1 LNESKGVT
9 TRAAKTKEENFLPG
23 LEPPTVIAT
32 SFLCECRDGKR
43 RAVTTR
49 QLILIGLI
57 RPPGRIGGVSRLL
70 LLLPTT
76 TYRSH
81 DFLEAARRL
90 NVDVTVASEE
100 PSAVEGLNPAG
111 LLTMDFRDPEGCVR
125 QALGFSRTNPID
137 AVVGVDEDTAVAA
150 AAISGALRLPANPP
164 EAVAAARNKGVLRR
178 RLDAAG
184 VPTPRS
190 RLFRREEGP
199 EEASEISPYPCVL
212 KPTFLAASRGVI
224 RADDPASFRL
234 AWDRIAA
241 ILAQPEVAA
250 KGGDAANEI
259 LVEEFV
265 PGSEV
270 AVEGLLFQGGLEVLA
285 VFDKPDP
292 LDGPFFEET
301 IYVTPSRLAA
311 PALDAVRSATERA
324 SRALGLRH
332 GPIHAEI
339 RIGPPGPTV
348 IEVAARSIGGLCSR
362 TLQFG
367 TGMSLEELILRH
379 ALSREGDSPPR
390 DSRAA
395 GVMMIPIPRGG
406 RLERVSGVDEARRVS
421 DVEDVVIS
429 ARPGQVLVPLP
440 EGSRYLGFLFS
451 RAGTA
456 ERAEAA
462 LREAHAKLTFEI
474 VD

>member
-1 LNESKGVT
+1 MPRV
-9 TRAAKTKEENFLPG
+9 
-23 LEPPTVIAT
+23 
-32 SFLCECRDGKR
+32 
-43 RAVTTR
+43 
-49 QLILIGLI
+49 
-57 RPPGRIGGVSRLL
+57 L

-111 LLTMDFRDPEGCVR
+111 LLTMDFRDPEGCVVKAR
-125 QALGFSRTNPID
+125 DLARANSLD
-137 AVVGVDEDTAVAA
+137 AVIGVDEDTAVVA
-150 AAISGALRLPANPP
+150 AAISGALGLPANPP
-164 EAVAAARNKGVLRR
+164 EAAAAARNKGVLRR
-178 RLDAAG
+178 VLDAAG

-190 RLFRREEGP
+190 RLFRWEEGP
-199 EEASEISPYPCVL
+199 EAAAQISPYPCVL

-224 RADDPASFRL
+224 RADDPASFRR
-234 AWDRIAA
+234 AWDRITR
-241 ILAQPEVAA
+241 ILARPDVAA

-265 PGSEV
+265 PGPEV
-270 AVEGLLFQGGLEVLA
+270 AVEGLLSEGRLDVLA

-311 PALDAVRSATERA
+311 PALTGIRTATERA
-324 SRALGLRH
+324 CRALGLRH
-332 GPIHAEI
+332 GPIHAEL
-339 RIGPPGPTV
+339 RVGPTGPSV

-362 TLQFG
+362 TLRFG
-367 TGMSLEELILRH
+367 TGMSLEELILRQ

-390 DSRAA
+390 DPRAA
-395 GVMMIPIPRGG
+395 GVLMIPIPRGG
-406 RLERVSGVDEARRVS
+406 RLERVSGVEEARRVP

-429 ARPGQVLVPLP
+429 ARPGQILVPLP
-440 EGSRYLGFLFS
+440 EGSRYLGFVFS
-451 RAGTA
+451 RAETA

-462 LREAHAKLTFEI
+462 LREAHAKLAFEI
-474 VD
+474 VTGSDPEGHRTSPMPAGVRSRHKIRD